1 MISTTPRRLALLAL
15 AGTLAACSGSGTAPT
30 AKTQVTF
37 SLSSKALGASPSR
50 GAFLSDTV
58 SGGGAT
64 LVLDSVQLVLRD
76 LRFKRVEDGS
86 CPDDDSASSS
96 MVHANGGNDGSGHEG
111 NGGHEGDDNGGDG
124 QHDACESFNAG
135 PFLLDVPLGGGVD
148 RAFSVVVDTGTY
160 DQLRIKI
167 HKPRSDSGDPK
178 DIAFLAAHPEFE
190 KVSIRAVG
198 SYNGAPFTFTTD
210 LDVEQRI
217 ALVPPIAVADS
228 ATNVDVTIKVDVSN
242 WFSDG
247 AGGLVDPATGL
258 KGGANDH
265 LVRNNIED
273 SFHAFRDGNH
283 DGHDDDG
290 SDDD

>member
-1 MISTTPRRLALLAL
+1 MISKTAHRLALMGL
-15 AGTLAACSGSGTAPT
+15 AGTLAACSGTGTAPT
-30 AKTQVTF
+30 AKSQVTF
-37 SLSSKALGASPSR
+37 SLSSKALGAAPSR
-50 GAFLSDTV
+50 SAFLSDTIT
-58 SGGGAT
+58 GGGAT
-64 LVLDSVQLVLRD
+64 VVLDTVQLVLRD
-76 LRFKRVEDGS
+76 LRFKRVEDGF
-86 CPDDDSASSS
+86 CPDDDSSSS
-96 MVHANGGNDGSGHEG
+96 VHASGGDDGSGHEG
-111 NGGHEGDDNGGDG
+111 HGGHEGDDNGDDG

-148 RAFSVVVDTGTY
+148 RAFSVSVDTGSY

-167 HKPRSDSGDPK
+167 HKPENDSADAK
-178 DIAFLAAHPEFE
+178 DLAFLAAHPEFE

-198 SYNGAPFTFTTD
+198 SYNGTPFVFTTD
-210 LDVEQRI
+210 LNVEQRI
-217 ALVPPIAVADS
+217 ALIPPITVADS
-228 ATNVDVTIKVDVSN
+228 AANVDVTIKVDVSN

>member
-1 MISTTPRRLALLAL
+1 MISKTVRRLALTAL
-15 AGTLAACSGSGTAPT
+15 AGILAACSGTGTAPS

-37 SLSSKALGASPSR
+37 SLSSKALGASPSHA
-50 GAFLSDTV
+50 AFVSDTI

-64 LVLDSVQLVLRD
+64 VVLDSVQLVLRD

-86 CPDDDSASSS
+86 CPDDSGSSS
-96 MVHANGGNDGSGHEG
+96 VHVNGGGDDSTGSEG
-111 NGGHEGDDNGGDG
+111 SGHEGDDNGADG

-148 RAFSVVVDTGTY
+148 RAFAVLVDTGTY

-167 HKPRSDSGDPK
+167 HKPRSDSGDVK
-178 DIAFLAAHPEFE
+178 DAAFLAAHPEFD

-198 SYNGAPFTFTTD
+198 SYNGTPFVFTTD
-210 LDVEQRI
+210 LNVEQRI
-217 ALVPPIAVADS
+217 RLIPPITVADA

-242 WFSDG
+242 WFTDG
-247 AGGLVDPATGL
+247 AGGLVDPATGI
-258 KGGANDH
+258 KGGSNDN
-265 LVRNNIED
+265 LVRNNIEA